1 MLALAAGAGLAA
13 ARQYWRGIAKHA
25 AELAAILDTELAELA
40 GDAETRT
47 RAGAIVAA
55 SKTLGVLG
63 RGWNRDAYARMC
75 ALCRDVPSDARF
87 PRFYAR
93 ANPRRASVRATA
105 AAVRVSYTPQKSI

>member
-1 MLALAAGAGLAA
+1 MLALAAGAGFAA

-25 AELAAILDTELAELA
+25 AELAAILDTELA

-75 ALCRDVPSDARF
+75 ELCRDVPSDARF
-87 PRFYAR
+87 PRFYACLARIR
-93 ANPRRASVRATA
+93 AALRCAQQQQQYV
-105 AAVRVSYTPQKSI
+105 

>member
-25 AELAAILDTELAELA
+25 AELAEILDTELA
-40 GDAETRT
+40 GDAEART

-75 ALCRDVPSDARF
+75 ALCRDVPSDAR
-87 PRFYAR
+87 
-93 ANPRRASVRATA
+93 
-105 AAVRVSYTPQKSI
+105 